1 MFAGKATHPE
11 SISSIQ
17 PLTLVVR
24 ICVVLLLLL
33 RPLLAQNVAQNDPAI
48 LLIRVVDGAGAVYPI
63 GSRATRGVTVQ
74 VTDEIGKPVDS
85 AAVSFRLPDDGPS
98 GTFSSGMR
106 MEIVTTGPDG
116 RANVWGMLWNRETG
130 PFEIKITAAK
140 GQARAGTVCALYLSN
155 SLVSAEPRTVAPAG
169 SLIHKLSH
177 RKIWIGVGIAAAA
190 FAGIAAVSSRGTPSA
205 AAATVNA
212 PQIGTPSIIIG
223 RP

>member
-1 MFAGKATHPE
+1 VFAGKATHPE

-106 MEIVTTGPDG
+106 MEIVTTGRMG
-116 RANVWGMLWNRETG
+116 
-130 PFEIKITAAK
+130 
-140 GQARAGTVCALYLSN
+140 
-155 SLVSAEPRTVAPAG
+155 APMCGAC
-169 SLIHKLSH
+169 S
-177 RKIWIGVGIAAAA
+177 GIA
-190 FAGIAAVSSRGTPSA
+190 
-205 AAATVNA
+205 
-212 PQIGTPSIIIG
+212 
-223 RP
+223 

>member
-1 MFAGKATHPE
+1 
-11 SISSIQ
+11 
-17 PLTLVVR
+17 VVR
-24 ICVVLLLLL
+24 ICVVLLVLL
-33 RPLLAQNVAQNDPAI
+33 RPLLAQTDPAI
-48 LLIRVVDGAGAVYPI
+48 LLIRIVEGAGTVYPI
-63 GSRATRGVTVQ
+63 GSRATRGITVQ
-74 VTDEIGKPVDS
+74 VTDETGKPVDG

-106 MEIVTTGPDG
+106 TEIITAGPDG
-116 RANVWGMLWNRETG
+116 SANAWGMQWNRVTG
-130 PFEIKITAAK
+130 SLEVRITAAK

-155 SLVSAEPRTVAPAG
+155 SLVSTEPRTVAPAG
-169 SLIHKLSH
+169 WRNH

-190 FAGIAAVSSRGTPSA
+190 FIGVAATSSRGTPTA